1 MTPEDRGPNYPRAEV
16 IAEFVPDDVVALRS
30 RPTVRDKGGSVV
42 YARDARE
49 WAADGGLRGIGDSLY
64 TPFNGRDGDDI
75 DWDAYRVL
83 VRYCAGDL
91 DHAMVW
97 LTSGIAEWWSLTMD
111 ERKRLLEVAVEEA
124 RALNPDVVIQACTA
138 ANSAKETAELTLH
151 AQQHGADIAY
161 IQTPPMEVHAGEGV
175 LRFFQY
181 VADRT
186 DIALGMFNSPSSGY
200 VLTPE
205 EMAEIYLRIPAVV
218 AVKEGVQDS
227 IMPTLALHELA
238 PGLVIWECDT
248 MVYEAG
254 WLQDG
259 IVGPAQ
265 LGTAGYLYETP
276 DDKWYTHYWEL
287 IWGGDLQ
294 EARAYLK
301 DHAATAGMGNFGDWL
316 TEYPARTDY
325 FTHWGEAFK
334 VAAAALGLPVGDYPH
349 SRPPQAIL
357 PAEARVQIRAAYEK
371 AGQAGKAL
379 GSAALKGT
387 ARVSG

>member
-1 MTPEDRGPNYPRAEV
+1 M
-16 IAEFVPDDVVALRS
+16 L
-30 RPTVRDKGGSVV
+30 
-42 YARDARE
+42 
-49 WAADGGLRGIGDSLY
+49 
-64 TPFNGRDGDDI
+64 
-75 DWDAYRVL
+75 
-83 VRYCAGDL
+83 
-91 DHAMVW
+91 W
-97 LTSGIAEWWSLTMD
+97 LTSGIAEWWSLTVD

-124 RALNPDVVIQACTA
+124 RAINPDVVIQACTA
-138 ANSAKETAELTLH
+138 SNSAKETTELTLH

-161 IQTPPMEVHAGEGV
+161 VQIPAMEVHAGEGV

-205 EMAEIYLRIPAVV
+205 EMAEIFHRIPAVV

-227 IMPTLALHELA
+227 IMPTLTLHKLA
-238 PGLVIWECDT
+238 PELIIWECDT

-287 IWGGDLQ
+287 IWGGQLQ
-294 EARAYLK
+294 EARAFLK
-301 DHAATAGMGNFGDWL
+301 DHGASTAMGKFGGWL
-316 TEYPARTDY
+316 TEYPGRPGY

-334 VAAAALGLPVGDYPH
+334 LAAAAIGLPIGDYPH
-349 SRPPQAIL
+349 SRPPQAML
-357 PAEARVQIRAAYEK
+357 PEEARLQIRSAYEM
-371 AGQAGKAL
+371 AGMAGKARQSTAL
-379 GSAALKGT
+379 SAMSL
-387 ARVSG
+387 